1 MADLLKLLVIDDD
14 AVDRMAI
21 MRSVK
26 NSNLSATI
34 EIAESGED
42 GKSKI
47 ESGRYDCIFIDFKLP
62 DIDGLQLLQHIRQKG
77 IQTPVLIVTSHGD
90 ERIAADAIKL
100 GASDYIPKTLLS
112 PEGISLSVRSAI
124 RLHDLVKAR
133 SKAEQNLRN
142 TQAQLEAVL
151 VSAPVAMWSIDAAG
165 IITFAKGKGFELIG
179 IKPGSIIGFSIFDV
193 FAPYPKI
200 NDHIKEALLGKA
212 VKVINRVEGV
222 CFESH
227 YVPLYNNDNQLRGVT
242 GVAFDITDRIKTE
255 EELKA
260 AKEVAEQSV
269 KIKERFLANMSHEI
283 RTPMNGIIGLSK
295 VLQKSTLNAEQQKYL
310 KAIQTSADNL
320 LVIINDLLDISK
332 IEADKIHFEEVEFN
346 ILDLIQDTVNLL
358 EPKAQDKNNTLKAF
372 TDARVPALLVGDPG
386 KLRQV
391 LINLLGNA
399 CKFTKDGT
407 ITLTTERLSDSSG
420 HVILEFEV
428 KDNGIGIAPEK
439 LELIFDS
446 FTQASSDT
454 TRKFGGTG
462 LGLTI
467 SKKLVEMQGG
477 AINVSSEPG
486 VGSIFTFTL
495 AFKKSEGQ
503 GKANL
508 AEETQA
514 LDPVKLG
521 SLKVLLAEDNQINQL
536 LVDKIITDWGFSL
549 DIAENGKVA
558 LEMAAKKPY
567 DLILMDMQMPEMD
580 GYEAIQQ
587 LRQMQNKLATI
598 PVIALTAHATK
609 GEIDKCLNAGANAF
623 LSKPFDP
630 DDLLLEIS
638 GLFQKKSLK
647 TAGNPTESEKT
658 YINLA
663 ALLEIAGEDKSFLAE
678 ILSMLVEQIP
688 AEMQKL
694 HKSSEAA
701 NWQAVKTQAQHLQT
715 GISQIGATELEK
727 LLAEIEAAVSENMDA
742 ENLNKLIH
750 QAQQLCRQIM
760 DELKSELKKL

>member
-1 MADLLKLLVIDDD
+1 
-14 AVDRMAI
+14 
-21 MRSVK
+21 
-26 NSNLSATI
+26 
-34 EIAESGED
+34 
-42 GKSKI
+42 
-47 ESGRYDCIFIDFKLP
+47 
-62 DIDGLQLLQHIRQKG
+62 
-77 IQTPVLIVTSHGD
+77 
-90 ERIAADAIKL
+90 
-100 GASDYIPKTLLS
+100 
-112 PEGISLSVRSAI
+112 
-124 RLHDLVKAR
+124 
-133 SKAEQNLRN
+133 
-142 TQAQLEAVL
+142 
-151 VSAPVAMWSIDAAG
+151 
-165 IITFAKGKGFELIG
+165 
-179 IKPGSIIGFSIFDV
+179 
-193 FAPYPKI
+193 
-200 NDHIKEALLGKA
+200 
-212 VKVINRVEGV
+212 
-222 CFESH
+222 
-227 YVPLYNNDNQLRGVT
+227 
-242 GVAFDITDRIKTE
+242 
-255 EELKA
+255 
-260 AKEVAEQSV
+260 
-269 KIKERFLANMSHEI
+269 
-283 RTPMNGIIGLSK
+283 K